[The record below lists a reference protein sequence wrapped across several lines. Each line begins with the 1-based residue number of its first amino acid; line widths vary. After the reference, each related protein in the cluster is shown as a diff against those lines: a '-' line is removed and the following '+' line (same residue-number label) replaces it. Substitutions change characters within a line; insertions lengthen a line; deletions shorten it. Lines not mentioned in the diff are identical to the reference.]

1 MNIGK
6 NLQFLRRMR
15 GRMTQ
20 EELAE
25 QMGVSRQTVSKW
37 ELDAA
42 QPELD
47 KLIEL
52 SRFFG
57 CTMDELIQGDMGMC
71 EEAVCDLRTEALDAF
86 RFVSYTVISRS
97 PEDDAISRVRRLA
110 AQHGVTDPRIIGWDF
125 PCLSQE
131 QINVHHMHGYEA
143 AWVPEPDTELSLPEG
158 FVCAEQPRRKYA
170 VATVKNPFEAPF
182 SIIPNAYKALM
193 AYMQINGMEHCHGSS
208 PVSCFEYSYFS
219 EGTEYMDICITT
231 E

>member
-25 QMGVSRQTVSKW
+25 RMGVSRQTVSRW
-37 ELDAA
+37 ELGTAL
-42 QPELD
+42 PELD

-52 SRFFG
+52 CRLFG
-57 CTMDELIQGDMGMC
+57 CTIDELVQGDMWIC
-71 EEAVCDLRTEALDAF
+71 EEAICDLRTETLDEF
-86 RFVSYTVISRS
+86 RYISYAVISRA
-97 PEDDAISRVRRLA
+97 PEDDAISRMQRLA
-110 AQHGVTDPRIIGWDF
+110 AGCGVADPRIIGWDF

-131 QINVHHMHGYEA
+131 QVNVHHMHGYEA
-143 AWVPEPDTELSLPEG
+143 AWVLESGTEVTIPDDLAIS
-158 FVCAEQPRRKYA
+158 EQPRRKYA

-182 SIIPNAYKALM
+182 SIIPNAYKTLM
-193 AYMQINGMEHCHGSS
+193 AYMQANGIEHRHGSS
-208 PVSCFEYSYFS
+208 PISCFEYSYHDG
-219 EGTEYMDICITT
+219 GTEYMDIYITA